1 MSEAADTRRAALTVF
16 VLSASAM
23 TAELALTRVFSVLI
37 WYHLAFFAIS
47 VALLGTAVGAL
58 AAHVLS
64 TREAA
69 PFDARRAAGLSA
81 VFAAVSLVALELL
94 LLRQVTTQGMG
105 FFTELNLGLLLF
117 FVMTAA
123 PFAGIGMSL
132 TLCLVGR
139 ARHMRWLYLGDLAGA
154 ALAAASLPLVV
165 SLLGGPRALVA
176 TAIPLAIVGAVLLSA
191 HARVAAASL
200 AAVLVLIA
208 AAGGEAWFG
217 IRTAKG
223 FPIPADKVE
232 FERWNSFSLV
242 TVLRDVPFAGWGRS
256 PKVQTPPREQRAVL
270 IDWNAMTPLV
280 RFDGPLSALTELRFD
295 LTSAA
300 HAVAAPRGKRVCVI
314 GAGAGRDVLTA
325 LQAGAARVTAVEINP
340 LVARDVML
348 GAYRTFSGGLYARE
362 DVELVVEDGRS
373 FVRRTDQ
380 RFAVLQLSMVD
391 TSAATSAG
399 AYALTEN
406 SLYTTEAFGDYLGV
420 LDEGGVLSVGS
431 ASFEGLATGAR
442 LVSVAR
448 AALVARG
455 KDPRRSVIVFSTPWQ
470 GQKDAE
476 LFHVLVRPDGWSTA
490 DVDRAVEWAR
500 VLGFQVVSLP
510 DRVVT
515 DGSRE
520 HGWVRALLETPG
532 AALPPA
538 LAALP
543 IDLAPTTDDRPFFFY
558 QNRLADLPRALAGPT
573 PSHFYG
579 NGLVFLARLSL
590 VTLVAM
596 ALFLA
601 VPRFVKRDLAV
612 PRDAAAYAFLLGTGF
627 MLLELPLLQRFNML
641 LGNPT
646 TSLAVVLATLLI
658 SGGLGSATLNREGAG
673 ELRRLRSVL
682 GALMVYGILLL
693 ASVPAWSSALRAA
706 SATTRTVAVVALLAP
721 LGFLAGAPL
730 SIGLRLVAARG
741 GAHVAFLWAINGA
754 ASVLGSVGATLLAL
768 HVGLRATTLVGLAVY
783 LGVFVLAGR
792 LAREG

>member
-1 MSEAADTRRAALTVF
+1 LIT
-16 VLSASAM
+16 SASVFW
-23 TAELALTRVFSVLI
+23 LALQFCRDAVMANRLIVGIAVICTAYAVF
-37 WYHLAFFAIS
+37 
-47 VALLGTAVGAL
+47 GL
-58 AAHVLS
+58 AAVA
-64 TREAA
+64 AA
-69 PFDARRAAGLSA
+69 PGNFLSLEPRRTASFVSSTFYNRNNFATYAGLGA
-81 VFAAVSLVALELL
+81 IVIA
-94 LLRQVTTQGMG
+94 
-105 FFTELNLGLLLF
+105 GLL
-117 FVMTAA
+117 AKYY
-123 PFAGIGMSL
+123 
-132 TLCLVGR
+132 
-139 ARHMRWLYLGDLAGA
+139 RH
-154 ALAAASLPLVV
+154 ALAAAGPGRLRIAAIIEATGKGGVFYIGALVV
-165 SLLGGPRALVA
+165 V
-176 TAIPLAIVGAVLLSA
+176 V
-191 HARVAAASL
+191 
-200 AAVLVLIA
+200 
-208 AAGGEAWFG
+208 AAGGDAWFG
-217 IRTAKG
+217 IRAAKG
-223 FPIPADKVE
+223 FAIPADKVE
-232 FERWNSFSLV
+232 LERWNSFSLV

-295 LTSAA
+295 LTSAV

-325 LQAGAARVTAVEINP
+325 LQAGAAKVTAVEINP

-348 GAYRTFSGGLYARE
+348 GAYRAFSGGLYARE

-406 SLYTTEAFGDYLGV
+406 SLYTVEAFGDYLSV

-448 AALVARG
+448 SALVARG
-455 KDPRRSVIVFSTPWQ
+455 KDPRRSVLVFATPWQ

-476 LFHVLVRPDGWSTA
+476 LFHVLVRPDGWSPV

-510 DRVVT
+510 DRPVT

-520 HGWVRALLETPG
+520 HGWVRALLETNG
-532 AALPPA
+532 SALPPV

-601 VPRFVKRDLAV
+601 APRLLARELAV

-646 TSLAVVLATLLI
+646 TSLAVVLATLLV
-658 SGGLGSATLNREGAG
+658 SGGLGSATLNREGPG
-673 ELRRLRSVL
+673 ELLRLRSVL

-693 ASVPAWSSALRAA
+693 ASVPWWSSALRAVG
-706 SATTRTVAVVALLAP
+706 ATARTAAVVGLLAP

-768 HVGLRATTLVGLAVY
+768 HVGLRATTVVGLAVY
-783 LGVFVLAGR
+783 LGVFALAGR
-792 LAREG
+792 VAREG